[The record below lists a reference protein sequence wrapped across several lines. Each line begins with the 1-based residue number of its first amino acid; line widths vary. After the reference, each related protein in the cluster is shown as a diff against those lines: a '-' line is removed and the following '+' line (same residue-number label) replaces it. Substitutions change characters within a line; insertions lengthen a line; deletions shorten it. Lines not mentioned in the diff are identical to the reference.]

1 MDSGAGEK
9 RQNRVKPTCHCEAS
23 SQTGCG
29 NPHPLCTTPKSR
41 TYQRR
46 NGFPRRCAPR
56 NDRGFLYIAF
66 SFPKWHFLYPG
77 DPSVGLTPASSPK
90 RGAKGEVLPRS
101 AAPPRGSPQCAHWG
115 KWSPEGGLEQGGKER
130 AEYRIN
136 LSLRDQCA
144 HRSWQ
149 SASPMHCTK
158 NTLPTRGGTDSHV
171 ASLLGM
177 TVVFY
182 TSLCLFPNGT
192 FSALATPQSAL
203 RPPAPLRGAPRA
215 PPPTP
220 TTKGDPTCSSQTCP
234 RPP

>member
-1 MDSGAGEK
+1 MLLAGDNGRLSCVAAHRLGGGGSFERADGDTEFHRALRLV
-9 RQNRVKPTCHCEAS
+9 RQ
-23 SQTGCG
+23 G
-29 NPHPLCTTPKSR
+29 
-41 TYQRR
+41 
-46 NGFPRRCAPR
+46 
-56 NDRGFLYIAF
+56 
-66 SFPKWHFLYPG
+66 
-77 DPSVGLTPASSPK
+77 
-90 RGAKGEVLPRS
+90 GEVRGDVMVRREALPLLGEVPS
-101 AAPPRGSPQCAHWG
+101 AHTGERGRRR
-115 KWSPEGGLEQGGKER
+115 GGLEQGGKER

-192 FSALATPQSAL
+192 FSALATLQSAL
-203 RPPAPLRGAPRA
+203 RPPASRCGSVTARL
-215 PPPTP
+215 
-220 TTKGDPTCSSQTCP
+220 
-234 RPP
+234 